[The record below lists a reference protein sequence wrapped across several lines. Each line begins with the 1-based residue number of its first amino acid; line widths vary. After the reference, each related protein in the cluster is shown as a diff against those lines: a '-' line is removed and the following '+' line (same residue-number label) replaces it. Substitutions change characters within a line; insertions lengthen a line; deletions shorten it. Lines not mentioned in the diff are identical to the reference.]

1 MEGAV
6 DIGVQLTVEMNAADN
21 WLDAHW
27 FMIYV
32 IETEDDY
39 QLGLKRFLEICTSQ
53 KDENELKE
61 MELLMALMEKYE
73 RENCSTN

>member
-1 MEGAV
+1 
-6 DIGVQLTVEMNAADN
+6 
-21 WLDAHW
+21 
-27 FMIYV
+27 MIYE

-39 QLGLKRFLEICTSQ
+39 QLGLKRFLEICASQ

-73 RENCSTN
+73 RENCSIN

>member
-1 MEGAV
+1 MQPVTGSMHI
-6 DIGVQLTVEMNAADN
+6 D
-21 WLDAHW
+21 
-27 FMIYV
+27 FMIYK

-39 QLGLKRFLEICTSQ
+39 QLGLKRFLEICASQ
-53 KDENELKE
+53 KDENEFKE